1 MDWNLNASSEWGWEI
16 EIPKSLANSSDEN
29 GQYSFSGFLD
39 SSGKDRGGFS
49 GMIEEGSVLS
59 GEAMTGLK
67 LGRQTECRE
76 KSRANAFPSVPDSSY
91 SPVKRSR
98 ASHQSSVLP
107 RCQVEG
113 CNLDL
118 ASAKDYH
125 RRHRICADHSK
136 SPKVVVA
143 GLERRFCQQCSRQVW
158 LHDLSEF
165 DDRKRSCRR
174 RLSAHNARRRRPQ
187 SEDNKLGSGLTHRR
201 SHMGFLVNRVS
212 MSSTN
217 STPQSS
223 SNFKGGCAAD
233 MMSNGGLSDISLC
246 FHGIAPRRVNHDG
259 LEANSSSIT
268 AMEVHHSFSL
278 DAASSWGVRGHEE
291 PSSFDQFIHG
301 HNINLMQPGM
311 PLEIQNFHRLFV
323 GVKPTNDSN
332 IPPHTYLHHYRNRQ
346 SEIQNPNYNLVFG

>member
-1 MDWNLNASSEWGWEI
+1 MDWNLNANSEWGWEV
-16 EIPKSLANSSDEN
+16 EIPKSLAVSSDEN

-49 GMIEEGSVLS
+49 GVIEEGSVLS
-59 GEAMTGLK
+59 GEAMIGLK
-67 LGRQTECRE
+67 LGRQPDRWE
-76 KSRANAFPSVPDSSY
+76 KSY

-98 ASHQSSVLP
+98 ASRHGSVLP

-113 CNLDL
+113 CNVDL

-143 GLERRFCQQCSRQVW
+143 GMERRFCQQCSRQVW

-187 SEDNKLGSGLTHRR
+187 SEENKIGSTHRR

-212 MSSTN
+212 NSSTN

-223 SNFKGGCAAD
+223 SNFKGGYAAD
-233 MMSNGGLSDISLC
+233 MMSNGGLSDISSC
-246 FHGIAPRRVNHDG
+246 FHGIAPRRVNHDEG
-259 LEANSSSIT
+259 RPVVVAFLFFLRLLSSLLSLSLSRLSSSFRWRQT
-268 AMEVHHSFSL
+268 HQRQQHS
-278 DAASSWGVRGHEE
+278 SSY
-291 PSSFDQFIHG
+291 
-301 HNINLMQPGM
+301 
-311 PLEIQNFHRLFV
+311 
-323 GVKPTNDSN
+323 
-332 IPPHTYLHHYRNRQ
+332 YLHHYRNRQ
-346 SEIQNPNYNLVFG
+346 SEIQNPNYNLVFA